1 MNKPESTRQQ
11 RVAGQIQKDIS
22 DIFLK
27 EGASLVNGSMVSVT
41 KVRMSPDLALA
52 KVYLSVFPFA
62 NASGVVAKVKK
73 NAATLRY
80 ELGRRVGKQLRIIPE
95 LSFYVDDS
103 LEYVENLEKLI
114 KQ

>member
-22 DIFLK
+22 QILLK
-27 EGASLVNGSMVSVT
+27 EGSSLAHGSMVSVT

-62 NASGVVAKVKK
+62 NADEVLQRMRNG
-73 NAATLRY
+73 AATIRY
-80 ELGRRVGKQLRIIPE
+80 ELGKRIGKQLRTVPE
-95 LSFYVDDS
+95 LAFFIDDS
-103 LEYVENLEKLI
+103 LEYIEHLDKLM

>member
-11 RVAGQIQKDIS
+11 RVAAQIQKDLS

-27 EGASLVNGSMVSVT
+27 EGASLVHGSMISVT

-62 NASGVVAKVKK
+62 NADQVLQRMKHG
-73 NAATLRY
+73 ATTVRY
-80 ELGRRVGKQLRIIPE
+80 ELGNRIGKQLKVVPE
-95 LSFYVDDS
+95 VAFFIDDS
-103 LEYVENLEKLI
+103 LEYIDYLDKLM

>member
-27 EGASLVNGSMVSVT
+27 EGAGLVHGSMVSVT
-41 KVRMSPDLALA
+41 RIRMSPDLALA

-62 NASGVVAKVKK
+62 NAGEILERVK
-73 NAATLRY
+73 NGAGTVRY
-80 ELGRRVGKQLRIIPE
+80 ELGRRIGKQLRVVPE
-95 LSFYVDDS
+95 VAFYIDDS
-103 LEYVENLEKLI
+103 LEYIENLDRLM